1 MNGAAFMAFVAAEE
15 LFDEVVDFL
24 ASSPTAEQL
33 VSYQPP
39 TTLQQRLSELL
50 QKNRSVRLTDAES
63 AELEEFLRMNRF
75 MSRLK
80 LKARSR
86 LG

>member
-1 MNGAAFMAFVAAEE
+1 MAFVAAEA
-15 LFDEVVDFL
+15 LFDEVLDFL

-33 VSYQPP
+33 VNYQPP
-39 TTLQQRLSELL
+39 TALQQRLTELL
-50 QKNRSVRLTDAES
+50 QKNRSVRLTDAE
-63 AELEEFLRMNRF
+63 AEELDEFLRMNRF

-86 LG
+86 LEK